1 MEKTTFTPAVF
12 LTSGGMSN
20 ECKQFVNRLADL
32 IASYRFTTYQYA
44 RRVGLVDGLEYLKQ
58 IFYEYQPLY
67 YYIYIKA
74 TVLCQLLDARYKIG
88 SIAYEFKF

>member
-1 MEKTTFTPAVF
+1 MEKTTFTPDVF

-44 RRVGLVDGLEYLKQ
+44 HRVGLVDGLEYLEQ
-58 IFYEYQPLY
+58 IFYEYHPLNCQ
-67 YYIYIKA
+67 KKEGK
-74 TVLCQLLDARYKIG
+74 VL
-88 SIAYEFKF
+88 